1 MFLFQVYFIVL
12 ESEALFGRL
21 TGPQILT
28 SFIFASLLGR
38 PAGPQTLAHLLDYPG
53 SECVCQEQQHEASQE
68 GSHREDVPNNF
79 QRTVFP
85 S

>member
-1 MFLFQVYFIVL
+1 MYFIVL
-12 ESEALFGRL
+12 ESKALFGRL
-21 TGPQILT
+21 TVPQVPT
-28 SFIFASLLGR
+28 VFIFTSLLGR

-53 SECVCQEQQHEASQE
+53 SECVCQEQQREASQE
-68 GSHREDVPNNF
+68 GSHREDAPNSF